1 MHGEDIASITNTVQ
15 MQECKNA
22 KMQKCK
28 VFLHP
33 IDLQYDILFFAFAK
47 PLHFFAKRAEK
58 GVFEG

>member
-1 MHGEDIASITNTVQ
+1 
-15 MQECKNA
+15 
-22 KMQKCK
+22 MQKCK

-33 IDLQYDILFFAFAK
+33 IDLQYDIIFFAFAK